1 MRLFV
6 LAAFRFTCKT
16 TQILLIHLQLYR
28 SSVTLVYEPIS
39 EVQHTYDDL
48 TYFVGVPHKNKRAGC
63 YSLEMGE
70 YFEIIAISY
79 RRFNIRFTGR
89 RYAERGIATASCH
102 SSARPSVCDVE
113 VLWIVITYRVAKQA
127 RYCTLSISSLNI
139 DRFSQFFTSRLS
151 KKYYSNTVI
160 YYIATQ
166 WHAHHTYYVATL
178 PYKLT
183 KMWTTCDSLL
193 FLCHPVGLNTLSA
206 RIAGGVEPP

>member
-113 VLWIVITYRVAKQA
+113 VL
-127 RYCTLSISSLNI
+127 
-139 DRFSQFFTSRLS
+139 
-151 KKYYSNTVI
+151 
-160 YYIATQ
+160 
-166 WHAHHTYYVATL
+166 
-178 PYKLT
+178 
-183 KMWTTCDSLL
+183 
-193 FLCHPVGLNTLSA
+193 
-206 RIAGGVEPP
+206 